1 MLFNSHSSAIQYK
14 MPVGVKH
21 SNLLTDQRGKHH
33 SLLEVC
39 LPEQGGANKMHD
51 SGPSRCG
58 TFGHSQNITNT
69 RLMITAPPTTTR
81 FLLQPATASAA
92 IICFYRNN
100 INVKNETAYVHV

>member
-39 LPEQGGANKMHD
+39 LPEQGGQIKCTTADRHVV
-51 SGPSRCG
+51 
-58 TFGHSQNITNT
+58 QLLAT
-69 RLMITAPPTTTR
+69 RKTSPPPDYWI
-81 FLLQPATASAA
+81 LLCPDL
-92 IICFYRNN
+92 
-100 INVKNETAYVHV
+100 

>member
-39 LPEQGGANKMHD
+39 LPEQGGQIKCTNIA
-51 SGPSRCG
+51 
-58 TFGHSQNITNT
+58 GHHVVELSAT
-69 RLMITAPPTTTR
+69 RKISPT
-81 FLLQPATASAA
+81 PD
-92 IICFYRNN
+92 
-100 INVKNETAYVHV
+100 